1 MRYIQKGA
9 VPILMQRWINL
20 RTLAGQSL
28 RYEEFDEK
36 SDLNKS
42 LRAEQKHICCYCQ
55 QRITAL
61 KITKNIGDC
70 HNEHLVPQ
78 KGVNGNATL
87 QMAYTNIYASCSFS
101 DGVKAKHQYC
111 GAAKGDNLIHPF
123 IQDVACSSYFKYN
136 TNGEIIPNSSVYN
149 SYEEFLLNEP
159 TLGVNEKRALET
171 IRTLN
176 LNVSFLV
183 EERKKLQTRLFKVL
197 NLVPLATVKVKI
209 QQFNNDQRFYP
220 YIDMLLYYMNK
231 KK

>member
-9 VPILMQRWINL
+9 IPVFMQDWINA
-20 RTLAGQSL
+20 RTGAGQNL
-28 RYEEFDEK
+28 RYEEFNQK
-36 SDLNKS
+36 QQLNDV
-42 LRAEQKHICCYCQ
+42 LRVEQKHICCYCQ
-55 QRITAL
+55 QRINQF
-61 KITKNIGDC
+61 KQNNNGNC

-78 KGVNGNATL
+78 KGVNGNTAL
-87 QMAYTNIYASCSFS
+87 QMAYTNIFASCSYS
-101 DGVKAKHQYC
+101 EGVKQKHQYC
-111 GAAKGDNLIHPF
+111 GTAKGDLLIHPF
-123 IQDVACSSYFKYN
+123 IQDVNCSSFFKYN
-136 TNGEIIPNSSVYN
+136 AKGEIIPNSPVYN
-149 SYEEFLLNEP
+149 SYEEFLRNEP
-159 TLGVNEKRALET
+159 TLGINDKRALET

-197 NLVPLATVKVKI
+197 NVVPLARVQLKI

>member
-9 VPILMQRWINL
+9 TPVFMQDWISA
-20 RTLAGQSL
+20 RTGAGQNL
-28 RYEEFDEK
+28 RYEEFNQK
-36 SDLNKS
+36 SQLNDV
-42 LRAEQKHICCYCQ
+42 LRIEQKHICCYCQ
-55 QRITAL
+55 QRVTAL

-70 HNEHLVPQ
+70 HNEHLIPQ
-78 KGVNGNATL
+78 NGIYGNAIL

-101 DGVKAKHQYC
+101 EGQEPSSQYC
-111 GAAKGDNLIHPF
+111 GIVKGDNLIHPF
-123 IQDVACSSYFKYN
+123 IQDVACNSYFKYN

-197 NLVPLATVKVKI
+197 NVVPLVRVQLKI

-220 YIDMLLYYMNK
+220 FIDMLLYYMNK

>member
-9 VPILMQRWINL
+9 VPQIMSDWIADKNSRNEAL
-20 RTLAGQSL
+20 IYNSFTGKK
-28 RYEEFDEK
+28 E
-36 SDLNKS
+36 LNE
-42 LRAEQKHICCYCQ
+42 LLQAEQKYICCYCQ
-55 QRITAL
+55 QRIN
-61 KITKNIGDC
+61 KFKQNNNGNC

-78 KGVNGNATL
+78 KGANGNATL

-101 DGVKAKHQYC
+101 EGQEPSSQYC
-111 GAAKGDNLIHPF
+111 GIAKGDNLIHPF
-123 IQDVACSSYFKYN
+123 IQDVACNSYFKYN
-136 TNGEIIPNSSVYN
+136 TTGEIIPNSAVYN
-149 SYEEFLLNEP
+149 SYDEFIANEAI
-159 TLGVNEKRALET
+159 LGANEKRALET

-197 NLVPLATVKVKI
+197 NVVPLATVKVKI

>member
-9 VPILMQRWINL
+9 VPQIMSDWIADKNSRNEAL
-20 RTLAGQSL
+20 IYNSFTGKK
-28 RYEEFDEK
+28 E
-36 SDLNKS
+36 LNES

-55 QRITAL
+55 QRVN
-61 KITKNIGDC
+61 KFKQNNNGNC

-78 KGVNGNATL
+78 NGPNGDATL
-87 QMAYTNIYASCSFS
+87 QMEYNNIFACCSYS
-101 DGVKAKHQYC
+101 DGQKPNSQYC
-111 GAAKGDNLIHPF
+111 GILKGYKLIHPF
-123 IQDVACSSYFKYN
+123 IQDANCSTYFKYN

-197 NLVPLATVKVKI
+197 NVVPLATVKVKI

>member
-9 VPILMQRWINL
+9 IPVFMQDWINA
-20 RTLAGQSL
+20 RTRAGQNL
-28 RYEEFDEK
+28 RYEEFNQK
-36 SDLNKS
+36 SQLNDV
-42 LRAEQKHICCYCQ
+42 LRIEQKHICCYCQ
-55 QRITAL
+55 QRVKAL

-70 HNEHLVPQ
+70 HNEHLIPQ
-78 KGVNGNATL
+78 NGIYGNAIL

-101 DGVKAKHQYC
+101 EGQEPSSQYC
-111 GAAKGDNLIHPF
+111 GIAKGDNLIHPF
-123 IQDVACSSYFKYN
+123 IQDVACNSYFKYN
-136 TNGEIIPNSSVYN
+136 TTGEIIPNSAVYN
-149 SYEEFLLNEP
+149 SYDEFIANEAI
-159 TLGVNEKRALET
+159 LGANEKRALET

-197 NLVPLATVKVKI
+197 NVVPLATVKVKI

>member
-20 RTLAGQSL
+20 RTLAGQNL

-36 SDLNKS
+36 SDLNNS

-87 QMAYTNIYASCSFS
+87 QMAYTNIYASCSYS
-101 DGVKAKHQYC
+101 DDIKAKHQYC

-123 IQDVACSSYFKYN
+123 IQDVNCSSYFKYN
-136 TNGEIIPNSSVYN
+136 TTGEIIPNSSVYN
-149 SYEEFLLNEP
+149 SYEEFLTNEP

-171 IRTLN
+171 IKTLN

-183 EERKKLQTRLFKVL
+183 EERKKLQTRLFKIL
-197 NLVPLATVKVKI
+197 NVVPLATVQLKA
-209 QQFNNDQRFYP
+209 QQFNNDTRFYP
-220 YIDMLLYYMNK
+220 FIDMLLYYMNK

>member
-1 MRYIQKGA
+1 MRYIQKGG

-20 RTLAGQSL
+20 RTLAGQNL
-28 RYEEFDEK
+28 RYEEFDKK
-36 SDLNKS
+36 SDLNNS

-61 KITKNIGDC
+61 KITKNTGDC

-78 KGVNGNATL
+78 NGVNGNVTL

-101 DGVKAKHQYC
+101 EGQEPSSQYC
-111 GAAKGDNLIHPF
+111 GIVKGDNLIHPF
-123 IQDVACSSYFKYN
+123 IQDVACSTYFKYN
-136 TNGEIIPNSSVYN
+136 TKGEIVPNSYVYN
-149 SYEEFLLNEP
+149 SYEEFLTNEA

-197 NLVPLATVKVKI
+197 NVLPLARVQLKI